1 MAAGGHNGSIGSI
14 SLQLEWVK
22 AGANIIMHCSD
33 IFLFADKYLA
43 DINRIRSFNDEEE
56 IGRLKDESA

>member
-22 AGANIIMHCSD
+22 AGANIIMHSSD
-33 IFLFADKYLA
+33 IFLFADKYRS
-43 DINRIRSFNDEEE
+43 DMNRIRAFNDEEE
-56 IGRLKDESA
+56 IGNPKDESV

>member
-14 SLQLEWVK
+14 ALQLEWVK
-22 AGANIIMHCSD
+22 AGANIIMHSSD

-43 DINRIRSFNDEEE
+43 DINRIRAFNDDEE
-56 IGRLKDESA
+56 IGNLKD